1 MDKRI
6 LWIMMGV
13 GLLIGGVSSPVWAE
27 AFPQGEE
34 PIIKPPAEEQKLKEA
49 KIDTESLELGPFYGL
64 YSLDGFGSSGVFG
77 FRLAYHL
84 TEDVFFE
91 GTYGMTQFDQE
102 TFRRL
107 TGRSLVADETITYWN
122 AGAGYNLFPG
132 QIFLT
137 RKKTLNSTIYLS
149 GGLGQTRI
157 DHQDHFTFNFG
168 TGYKI
173 FIVDWLDFRMELRGH
188 ILETDLTGK
197 KERMDNLEG
206 TAAFAVFF

>member
-1 MDKRI
+1 MRKQI
-6 LWIMMGV
+6 LSVMIAI
-13 GLLIGGVSSPVWAE
+13 GLLIVGTSSPIRAE
-27 AFPQGEE
+27 SFPQGEE
-34 PIIKPPAEEQKLKEA
+34 PIVKPPAEEQKLKEA

-64 YSLDGFGSSGVFG
+64 YSLEGFGTSGVLG

-91 GTYGMTQFDQE
+91 GTYGMTRFDQE

-107 TGRSLVADETITYWN
+107 TGRSLVSDEKIIYWN

-137 RKKTLNSTIYLS
+137 RKRTLNSTLYLI

-157 DHQDHFTFNFG
+157 DRQEHFTFNAG

-173 FIVDWLDFRMELRGH
+173 FIVDWLDVRAELRTH

-206 TAAFAVFF
+206 TVAFAVFF